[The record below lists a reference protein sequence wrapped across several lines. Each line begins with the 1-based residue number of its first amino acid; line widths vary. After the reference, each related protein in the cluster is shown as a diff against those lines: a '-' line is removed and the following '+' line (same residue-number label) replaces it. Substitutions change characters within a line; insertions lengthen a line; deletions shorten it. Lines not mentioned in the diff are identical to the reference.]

1 MEPGSRKKWRF
12 GEQKM
17 AKGKKVSPAAGELAL
32 TKVAATEA
40 TSDRDDGPAG
50 EKLTALGRENLAA
63 LWRANAAL
71 SQALQAVN
79 HELIDYV
86 QSSFVT
92 AASTATALLGARTFD
107 DVFQLNADL
116 AKANMAGLIEG
127 TAKLSEIGAKFANEA
142 LVPLSSRFEAT
153 MQQLARPLAA

>member
-1 MEPGSRKKWRF
+1 MAKRKKL
-12 GEQKM
+12 
-17 AKGKKVSPAAGELAL
+17 SPAAGELAL
-32 TKVAATEA
+32 MKVAASEEA
-40 TSDRDDGPAG
+40 GDRHDALTG
-50 EKLTALGRENLAA
+50 EKFAALGRENLAA

-71 SQALQAVN
+71 SQALEAVN
-79 HELIDYV
+79 HEVIDYV
-86 QSSFVT
+86 RSSFVT

-107 DVFQLNADL
+107 DLFQLNADL

-127 TAKLSEIGAKFANEA
+127 TAKLSEIGAKFATEA